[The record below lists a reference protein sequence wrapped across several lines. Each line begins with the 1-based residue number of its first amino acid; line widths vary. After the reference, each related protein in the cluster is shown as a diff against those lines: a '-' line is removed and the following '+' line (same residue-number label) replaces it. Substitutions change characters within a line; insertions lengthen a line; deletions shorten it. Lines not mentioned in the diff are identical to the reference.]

1 MVRRIFLSGRPLQ
14 EPSARFLKYA
24 VAFAVS
30 FPVCVAATHFAARG
44 QVKEY
49 VRGRLAERNAAALG
63 AVRNGQRKLLENY
76 LATIVERSKG
86 IARHCYLESLG
97 QGVEEKAART
107 AAAAVVC
114 GPKGDQTVSLYWVDP
129 DGAVRQAPEKPLLP
143 FDGAAKRRMLQW
155 EDPEK
160 EGLMEFGQRD
170 PKERET
176 RDALLYRGYF
186 PPWNWHLVALAERSQ
201 VAESINWKKLIGD
214 VSLLPDGAGPIHSH
228 LLDSEGNLLAT
239 TAGEKESPGL
249 SAQSLRNGDFL
260 AKIRGIEGDDAGYSE
275 YFWPQGEG
283 TAVAGEG
290 KEGNGETVARETP
303 ERKRT
308 VKRAAAYARVPG
320 LDAFVVSSGDYRAI
334 SRPARLAANSA
345 VALAAV
351 AVVALFAFVAAL
363 ERARSLHER
372 VRLISSEKAKAIEAR
387 VRETTDAF
395 EKTVADLQGRVA
407 RGLQVEKDL
416 RGRNEELASWVEEL
430 KQSSREIALLN
441 QMGDLL
447 QACRSVE
454 ETYSVILQ
462 LAGELFPQDSGALCR
477 FRESE
482 NLLETVATWGK
493 SLVTENEFALDD
505 CWALRRG
512 KVHVVEESNSE
523 LNCRHLT
530 ASPPH
535 GYICLPM
542 MAQGELLGMLH
553 LQCGPLEAGSKP
565 EDRSALIE
573 SKRRLAST
581 VTEQFGLAL
590 ANLNLREILRVQSIR
605 DRQTGLFNRR
615 YMEEC
620 LVREIHRAQR
630 REKPLGVI
638 MLDVD
643 HFKSFNDAYG
653 HEKGDI
659 VLRELG
665 ATIQQRVRQED
676 VACRYGGEEFVILMP
691 DAPLSIAQERA
702 EELREHV
709 KRRLKVEQHPVTISL
724 GVAVYPDH
732 GLTQE
737 ALLNAADSA
746 LYRAK
751 EQGRDRVVVWQV
763 EE

>member
-1 MVRRIFLSGRPLQ
+1 N
-14 EPSARFLKYA
+14 
-24 VAFAVS
+24 
-30 FPVCVAATHFAARG
+30 
-44 QVKEY
+44 
-49 VRGRLAERNAAALG
+49 AEALG
-63 AVRNGQRKLLENY
+63 VVRNGQRKLLENY
-76 LATIVERSKG
+76 LAKIVEQSKG
-86 IARHCYLESLG
+86 IGRQRYLESLQ
-97 QGVEEKAART
+97 QGVEERKART
-107 AAAAVVC
+107 SAAAVVC
-114 GPKGDQTVSLYWVDP
+114 EQKGDQPLSLYWVDP
-129 DGAVRQAPEKPLLP
+129 DGTVRQAPEKPLLP
-143 FDGAAKRRMLQW
+143 FDGAAKRKMLQW

-160 EGLMEFGQRD
+160 EGLIQFGQRD

-176 RDALLYRGYF
+176 RDVLLYRGYF
-186 PPWNWHLVALAERSQ
+186 PPWNWHLVALVEKSQ
-201 VAESINWKKLIGD
+201 VAKSINWKKLIGD
-214 VSLLPDGAGPIHSH
+214 VSPLPDGAGPIHSR
-228 LLDSEGNLLAT
+228 LTDSEGNLLAPP
-239 TAGEKESPGL
+239 GEKGSHDLSVLSLKNAGL
-249 SAQSLRNGDFL
+249 LT
-260 AKIRGIEGDDAGYSE
+260 KIGEIGEDEVGYSE
-275 YFWPQGEG
+275 RFWPQGEG

-290 KEGNGETVARETP
+290 KEGNGETVAPGKP
-303 ERKRT
+303 ERKRS
-308 VKRAAAYARVPG
+308 VKRAVAYARVPG
-320 LDAFVVSSGDYRAI
+320 LDAFVLSSADYRAI
-334 SRPARLAANSA
+334 SRPARLAANAA
-345 VALAAV
+345 VAVAAV
-351 AVVALFAFVAAL
+351 AVVAFFAFVAVL
-363 ERARSLHER
+363 ERTRSLHER
-372 VRLISSEKAKAIEAR
+372 VRLISSEKAKAIEVR
-387 VRETTDAF
+387 VRETTDDF

-416 RGRNEELASWVEEL
+416 RQRNEELASWVEEL

-493 SLVTENEFALDD
+493 SLLTENEFALDD

-512 KVHVVEESNSE
+512 KVHVVEESDSE
-523 LNCRHLT
+523 LNCRHL
-530 ASPPH
+530 AAPPPH

-553 LQCGPLEAGSKP
+553 LQCGPPEAGSKP

-590 ANLNLREILRVQSIR
+590 ANLNLREILRIQSIR

-676 VACRYGGEEFVILMP
+676 VACRYGGEEFIILMP